1 MFYAF
6 SIQCAARRISYEFCR
21 RNDIRH
27 SQFRSTSLVAGDGT
41 CVQCMMA
48 LLPKLSCHRSL
59 KTPILLPELLLTSLP
74 KYTQGSPEF
83 LGILI
88 TLILEING
96 HRVSNK
102 DFVCSF
108 ISRDENERRKY
119 LQVIGELHVTET
131 CLSFLYLWW
140 LLQWPVIIEYR
151 LVQNP
156 FKIVPMAKLDICS
169 GLLLYGN
176 LSHLCGEQLKRNVT
190 FWYKLKSIVT
200 YFGLVI
206 QDVFVYVTK

>member
-1 MFYAF
+1 MKIQENLISFWMFYAF

-74 KYTQGSPEF
+74 KYTQDSPEI

-88 TLILEING
+88 TLIHEING
-96 HRVSNK
+96 HCVSTK
-102 DFVCSF
+102 EYAWSF
-108 ISRDENERRKY
+108 ISCDLDEHRNY
-119 LQVIGELHVTET
+119 LQVIGELHLTEI
-131 CLSFLYLWW
+131 CLSFFYRCWI
-140 LLQWPVIIEYR
+140 LQWPVIIDDR
-151 LVQNP
+151 FAQNP
-156 FKIVPMAKLDICS
+156 FKIVPVAKLDICS
-169 GLLLYGN
+169 GLLLYWN
-176 LSHLCGEQLKRNVT
+176 LPLFTLFQKLWAIKNNTG
-190 FWYKLKSIVT
+190 WY
-200 YFGLVI
+200 
-206 QDVFVYVTK
+206 

>member
-1 MFYAF
+1 MFYVF

-74 KYTQGSPEF
+74 KYTQGSPEI

-96 HRVSNK
+96 VSTK
-102 DFVCSF
+102 EYACSF
-108 ISRDENERRKY
+108 ISHDVDEHRNY
-119 LQVIGELHVTET
+119 LQVIGELHVTEI
-131 CLSFLYLWW
+131 CLSFLY
-140 LLQWPVIIEYR
+140 
-151 LVQNP
+151 
-156 FKIVPMAKLDICS
+156 FCS
-169 GLLLYGN
+169 LLL
-176 LSHLCGEQLKRNVT
+176 
-190 FWYKLKSIVT
+190 
-200 YFGLVI
+200 
-206 QDVFVYVTK
+206 

>member
-1 MFYAF
+1 MSNPINVNIAKESSSSFNVSVSECCYWTEPTTRCTTREAL
-6 SIQCAARRISYEFCR
+6 AARASSVHTYAVNFKMSLSTLAAYEFCR

-88 TLILEING
+88 TLILETNG
-96 HRVSNK
+96 HRVSTK
-102 DFVCSF
+102 ESVCSF
-108 ISRDENERRKY
+108 ISREEDEHRNY
-119 LQVIGELHVTET
+119 LSNLRAP
-131 CLSFLYLWW
+131 CNW
-140 LLQWPVIIEYR
+140 
-151 LVQNP
+151 
-156 FKIVPMAKLDICS
+156 
-169 GLLLYGN
+169 N
-176 LSHLCGEQLKRNVT
+176 LSQFFVSLLTFAMASDNKR
-190 FWYKLKSIVT
+190 
-200 YFGLVI
+200 
-206 QDVFVYVTK
+206 

>member
-1 MFYAF
+1 MFFAF

-108 ISRDENERRKY
+108 ISRDEDERRKY
-119 LQVIGELHVTET
+119 LQVIGELHVTEI
-131 CLSFLYLWW
+131 CLSFLYLCW

-156 FKIVPMAKLDICS
+156 L
-169 GLLLYGN
+169 
-176 LSHLCGEQLKRNVT
+176 
-190 FWYKLKSIVT
+190 
-200 YFGLVI
+200 I
-206 QDVFVYVTK
+206 QDCPHGEIRHLQWSFAVWKLVTSVSN

>member
-1 MFYAF
+1 MFYVF

-74 KYTQGSPEF
+74 KYTQGSPEI

-88 TLILEING
+88 TLIHEING
-96 HRVSNK
+96 HLISTK
-102 DFVCSF
+102 EYACSF
-108 ISRDENERRKY
+108 ISRDVDEHRNY
-119 LQVIGELHVTET
+119 LQVISELHLTEI
-131 CLSFLYLWW
+131 CLSFLNLYW
-140 LLQWPVIIEYR
+140 LLQWPVIIDDR
-151 LVQNP
+151 LLQNP
-156 FKIVPMAKLDICS
+156 FKIIPIAKLDICR
-169 GLLLYGN
+169 GLLLY
-176 LSHLCGEQLKRNVT
+176 
-190 FWYKLKSIVT
+190 
-200 YFGLVI
+200 
-206 QDVFVYVTK
+206 

>member
-6 SIQCAARRISYEFCR
+6 SIHCAARRISYEFCR

-74 KYTQGSPEF
+74 KYTQGSPEI

-88 TLILEING
+88 TLNHEING
-96 HRVSNK
+96 LRVSTK
-102 DFVCSF
+102 EYVCLF
-108 ISRDENERRKY
+108 ISRDVDEHRNY
-119 LQVIGELHVTET
+119 LQVISELHVTEI
-131 CLSFLYLWW
+131 CLSFLY
-140 LLQWPVIIEYR
+140 
-151 LVQNP
+151 
-156 FKIVPMAKLDICS
+156 FCS
-169 GLLLYGN
+169 LLL
-176 LSHLCGEQLKRNVT
+176 
-190 FWYKLKSIVT
+190 
-200 YFGLVI
+200 
-206 QDVFVYVTK
+206 